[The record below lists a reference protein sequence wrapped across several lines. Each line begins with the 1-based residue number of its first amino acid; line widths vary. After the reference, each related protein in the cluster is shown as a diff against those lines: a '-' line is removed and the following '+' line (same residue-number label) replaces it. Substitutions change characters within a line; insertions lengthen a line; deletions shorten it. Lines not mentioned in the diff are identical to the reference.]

1 MKRPDFFLVGAPKCG
16 TSLMDTFLGRHPDLY
31 MPTKELHYFGRDLDF
46 NDPPLTESAYLACFD
61 KAPPGARC
69 GESST
74 WYLYSRTAAREIREF
89 CPDARIIIMLRN
101 PVSMLYSLHSHQ
113 LWTGNE
119 DIRDFGAALEAEPD
133 RKAGRRIPP
142 RSVPKGGLLYTE
154 VARFSEQ
161 VARYYEVFGR
171 ERVIV
176 VLADD
181 FKKDN
186 AGVYLSVLRFLGAR
200 TEGLDMDA
208 ILAQDAW
215 TRNENKAPRSR
226 LVTRFLKHPRNQAAM
241 RGTARGPL
249 PGWRTLLRALRRA
262 NIRYGERPPMDAAVK
277 ARLTATM
284 APEVRALGAL
294 IGRDLSFWSRV

>member
-31 MPTKELHYFGRDLDF
+31 MPVKELHYFGRDLDF
-46 NDPPLTESAYLACFD
+46 NDPPLSEADYLTHFD
-61 KAPPGARC
+61 RAPAGARC

-74 WYLYSRTAAREIREF
+74 WYLYSRSAAQEIHDF
-89 CPDARIIIMLRN
+89 CPEARIIIMLRN
-101 PVSMLYSLHSHQ
+101 PVTMLYSLHSHQ

-119 DIRDFGAALEAEPD
+119 DIRDFGAALDAEPD

-142 RSVPKGGLLYTE
+142 RSVPRGGLLYSE
-154 VARFSEQ
+154 VASFSAQ

-171 ERVIV
+171 DRVIV

-186 AGVYLSVLRFLGAR
+186 AGVYQKVLSFLGAR
-200 TEGLDMDA
+200 VEGLDYEA

-215 TRNENKAPRSR
+215 TRNENKSPRSR
-226 LVTRFLKHPRNQAAM
+226 LVTRFLKQPRNQAVL

-249 PGWRTLLRALRRA
+249 PGWRTMLRALRRA
-262 NIRYGERPPMDAAVK
+262 NIRYGERPPMDPTVK
-277 ARLTATM
+277 ARLTAKM
-284 APEVRALGAL
+284 APDVAALGAL
-294 IGRDLSFWSRV
+294 IGRDLSFWSKV